1 MQVCKSFL
9 LFFYFSCSLQMR
21 SVTQSRFPNLWY
33 IQCYIV
39 LFMALLK
46 FHNGAAHFI
55 DPYLEDIRSIRDF
68 HPKKVSSLLLEPI
81 QARLAHEPSMIQ
93 HESNVVEVRVI
104 PPEGF
109 PNFPHNSTTAI
120 VRSVSSSVSEKI
132 RFVHHIQPKNVK
144 GAIQNLREI
153 LST

>member
-1 MQVCKSFL
+1 
-9 LFFYFSCSLQMR
+9 MR
-21 SVTQSRFPNLWY
+21 FITKSRFPNLWY
-33 IQCYIV
+33 KIQYYIV
-39 LFMALLK
+39 LFMLLK
-46 FHNGAAHFI
+46 LHNAGSVAHFI

-81 QARLAHEPSMIQ
+81 QGRLAHEPTMIQ
-93 HESNVVEVRVI
+93 HESNVVEVRVK

-109 PNFPHNSTTAI
+109 PNFPPNSTTAI